1 MNIGGTSIDLAALI
15 PFMVIMMFM
24 GVVGKVMG
32 DGKGVGDRKFLALSS
47 RDLNSSIREELKA
60 ASSYRQKAARA
71 HKLGDTKTGD
81 LYLHTAKEEDKHY
94 SELAARV
101 GQLPSEE
108 RERQKR
114 LKEEEKELKEEVK
127 RLKEARKAKRE

>member
-1 MNIGGTSIDLAALI
+1 MNIGGTGIDLAALI

-24 GVVGKVMG
+24 GVIGKVMG
-32 DGKGVGDRKFLALSS
+32 GEKRVGDRGSLALSS
-47 RDLNSSIREELKA
+47 KDLNSSIREELRA

-94 SELAARV
+94 SEFAARV

-114 LKEEEKELKEEVK
+114 LKEEEKELKEGVK
-127 RLKEARKAKRE
+127 RLKEARKVKGE